1 MKAFVLIEVATG
13 KVVSV
18 VKAMHQVAG
27 VKSADSVTGLYDII
41 AVVEASDSVAIGKV
55 VTEKIHP
62 IDGVVRTLTCFAVD
76 ME

>member
-13 KVVSV
+13 KVASV
-18 VKAMHQVAG
+18 VKAIHGVEG

-55 VTEKIHP
+55 VTERIHT
-62 IDGVVRTLTCFAVD
+62 IDGVVRTLTCFAVKA
-76 ME
+76 E